1 MLTNEK
7 VLQFFGDYLA
17 EDKTVEV
24 ALTSRGYLLIDW
36 EADSVWASARICPTP
51 EALRDALL
59 VNYASYLEV
68 LVPHKG
74 RDLTEQE
81 EQAVEAQ
88 RLAMLERCNEEA
100 GA

>member
-7 VLQFFGDYLA
+7 VLRFFGDYLA
-17 EDKTVEV
+17 KDRTVEV
-24 ALTSRGYLLIDW
+24 VLTSRGYLLIDW
-36 EADSVWASARICPTP
+36 EPDSVWASARVCPTP

-59 VNYASYLEV
+59 VNYASYLEF
-68 LVPHKG
+68 LIPHKG

-81 EQAVEAQ
+81 EQEIDAQ
-88 RLAMLERCNEEA
+88 RLTMLERCNEEA